1 MDAAL
6 TPMWRNSTPA
16 SASSGT
22 IPRVC
27 PGTSV
32 ILAAIVRLP
41 NRASS
46 RWDRLSPNRNR
57 DASMFSLNRLNGRAC
72 QATSPA
78 SIAASIRLRPA
89 RSARSRYSWIS
100 HEPVVQMNPVDGWSV
115 ERPAFLGPAA
125 RICSLREIALGMN
138 SSMYLATMV
147 DAKSLNPMSRWVLN
161 TTWTRSTASLTT
173 RLLIGG
179 EKRRA
184 DPPPFRPSLTCRRSA
199 DPIVLTY
206 PTSALGAIRCRSG
219 RPYATVWE
227 ATLGRGLG
235 RPGRR
240 CDRIV
245 SDRNPALV
253 RRTVFKPSIAKRTV
267 SRQGP

>member
-1 MDAAL
+1 M
-6 TPMWRNSTPA
+6 
-16 SASSGT
+16 
-22 IPRVC
+22 PRVC

-41 NRASS
+41 NRAIQ
-46 RWDRLSPNRNR
+46 
-57 DASMFSLNRLNGRAC
+57 SLGQAEPEPEQGRVHVLAE
-72 QATSPA
+72 QAERQGMPGNVAPA
-78 SIAASIRLRPA
+78 SIAASIRLPTGAVGPLEVLVDQPRARRPD
-89 RSARSRYSWIS
+89 
-100 HEPVVQMNPVDGWSV
+100 EPVAGWSV
-115 ERPAFLGPAA
+115 ERPAVPGPAA

-138 SSMYLATMV
+138 SSMYRATMV

-161 TTWTRSTASLTT
+161 TTWTRSTASLTA

-184 DPPPFRPSLTCRRSA
+184 DPPPFRPSVTCRRSA

-235 RPGRR
+235 GPGADAIRLLVTETPHWSDEPCSNLASPNGQCQGKAREVDRHPFAFYARSPRSRR
-240 CDRIV
+240 
-245 SDRNPALV
+245 
-253 RRTVFKPSIAKRTV
+253 
-267 SRQGP
+267 